1 MRFLC
6 TMKCFLVVILLTCF
20 VWSVVTQAVKPTAS
34 IDVKKAQCYVNNN
47 FFAGPNCKKIEQQLA
62 EIKEEIRAQKRNL
75 TTEQTGRGL

>member
-1 MRFLC
+1 
-6 TMKCFLVVILLTCF
+6 MKCFLVEILLTCF

-47 FFAGPNCKKIEQQLA
+47 FFTGPNCKKIEQQLA
-62 EIKEEIRAQKRNL
+62 EIKEEIRAQKGNL